1 MKIPA
6 TIKSFFEK
14 LGFKKTRKEFS
25 GLILD
30 DYLKIRTELRASDIK
45 ANGNGINFKV
55 NYRGSVVPFWL
66 AYESGASAEKSDL
79 KVQDALAV
87 IAVGLM
93 SDLNLVEISQILKT
107 GIDRHD
113 KPM

>member
-6 TIKSFFEK
+6 TIKSFFQK
-14 LGFKKTRKEFS
+14 FGFRKTRKESS

-66 AYESGASAEKSDL
+66 AYEPGDSAEKSDL
-79 KVQDALAV
+79 KVQDTLAV

-107 GIDRHD
+107 GIDRRA
-113 KPM
+113 KQV